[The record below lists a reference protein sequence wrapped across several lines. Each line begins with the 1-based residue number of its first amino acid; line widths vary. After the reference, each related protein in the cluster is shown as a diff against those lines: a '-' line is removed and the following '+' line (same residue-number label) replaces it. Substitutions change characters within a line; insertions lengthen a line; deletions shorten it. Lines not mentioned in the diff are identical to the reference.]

1 MTPCKSSS
9 HLCFIILLLYELKK
23 TQKWF
28 AQKQSIRLP
37 PSLTPGSCFEARR
50 LWSRWLDYLEFFLA
64 IIPSRE
70 LLPLLSDPLYWPTDW
85 TLQPLSLAH
94 QGCQKGKVW
103 LQINQVN
110 QIIIITCSIQVNS
123 FLNKPF
129 VNVILRVPLFQG
141 CCTFKACRVENYT
154 GIQYDF
160 CSFIVL
166 LTKKCKY
173 W

>member
-1 MTPCKSSS
+1 MTSCKSSS
-9 HLCFIILLLYELKK
+9 DLCFLILFLHELKRP
-23 TQKWF
+23 QKWF
-28 AQKQSIRLP
+28 AQKQSVRLP

-85 TLQPLSLAH
+85 TLQLLSLAH

-103 LQINQVN
+103 LQMNQVN

-129 VNVILRVPLFQG
+129 VNVILRVPLFQR
-141 CCTFKACRVENYT
+141 CCTFKTRFVEWRNTQAY
-154 GIQYDF
+154 
-160 CSFIVL
+160 SF
-166 LTKKCKY
+166 
-173 W
+173 